1 MKSINPYAKLRL
13 WRIFKLSF
21 SQFSLDSK
29 HFLPLLLRLV
39 QKLCILISRILLLA
53 YNLLNGNSL
62 NHSTVQLLENRG
74 FDQQNKF
81 SGLFEQKSSF
91 RAGLKQLGKIDW
103 HMNQHPNNGLRRAFG
118 VIMGKECFL
127 QVRCVCGKNGNRI
140 KIEMSAHLS
149 RSTAW
154 FSYLNISL

>member
-1 MKSINPYAKLRL
+1 M
-13 WRIFKLSF
+13 RIYNSGGFLS
-21 SQFSLDSK
+21 
-29 HFLPLLLRLV
+29 LV
-39 QKLCILISRILLLA
+39 SVSFRLISSTFDHFCSDSCKNFAVWYLVYFFEPIIC
-53 YNLLNGNSL
+53 SL

-118 VIMGKECFL
+118 IIMGKECFL
-127 QVRCVCGKNGNRI
+127 QVMCVCGKNGNRI

-154 FSYLNISL
+154 LSYLNISL